1 MTTGKLDMRHK
12 LGVPIVAI
20 LIALAGPAAGQANRS
35 PAVKPQPDAGAA
47 IVKQAMVF
55 YLAKGQEDA
64 CGLGCRE
71 WIAAEG
77 QFDPAAAQRF
87 KAFLAR
93 LGRRKLPVFFHS
105 AGGIQGQAFEIG
117 RLLRKREMTAGVSMT
132 IPAGCIGG
140 SDQTCK
146 TLKQSGQTL
155 AAELVSV
162 GSCNSACVYALI
174 GAKVRHV
181 PPGAQLGV
189 HSGKLIRLHSDGRV
203 KFVSSGSPSSHD
215 KVKTA
220 EHAGKTQR
228 YVKEMGIDGR
238 MFELISKVPYEQVY
252 HLNRDEIAGFGIDSR
267 DFLETRWTALDMPPR
282 PLSLLKFIVEAKGV
296 DRKEHRTS
304 LIRLTCATSNLVRVG
319 YHRGL
324 QSDGPATERSIKL
337 ALDGRQ
343 VSFPQK
349 ASISRIDAID
359 TGGSFDTRVTHA
371 PFEFFE
377 AAAAHDRIDI
387 VESDP
392 ASPMASSRI
401 TRLSTGGLST
411 GLEQLRKVCSDP
423 AIPVRQGSKSNGT
436 DAKRLGSREP
446 GSRS

>member
-146 TLKQSGQTL
+146 TLKQSGQNSRRGIGKCGQLQFGMCLCTDRSKGATR
-155 AAELVSV
+155 AAGRATRRPFRKAHPAPFRRSGEIRFEWVAV
-162 GSCNSACVYALI
+162 VTRQGQNRRTRRENSAVCQ
-174 GAKVRHV
+174 R
-181 PPGAQLGV
+181 
-189 HSGKLIRLHSDGRV
+189 DG
-203 KFVSSGSPSSHD
+203 H
-215 KVKTA
+215 
-220 EHAGKTQR
+220 
-228 YVKEMGIDGR
+228 
-238 MFELISKVPYEQVY
+238 
-252 HLNRDEIAGFGIDSR
+252 
-267 DFLETRWTALDMPPR
+267 
-282 PLSLLKFIVEAKGV
+282 
-296 DRKEHRTS
+296 
-304 LIRLTCATSNLVRVG
+304 
-319 YHRGL
+319 
-324 QSDGPATERSIKL
+324 
-337 ALDGRQ
+337 
-343 VSFPQK
+343 
-349 ASISRIDAID
+349 
-359 TGGSFDTRVTHA
+359 
-371 PFEFFE
+371 
-377 AAAAHDRIDI
+377 
-387 VESDP
+387 
-392 ASPMASSRI
+392 
-401 TRLSTGGLST
+401 
-411 GLEQLRKVCSDP
+411 
-423 AIPVRQGSKSNGT
+423 
-436 DAKRLGSREP
+436 
-446 GSRS
+446 